1 VIFRRARFSEV
12 IDRQLELFVRDNP
25 YVIEE
30 VRERLEAYNTAER
43 DEAEELYGDYVDA
56 VETGTE
62 ILADIRDHFARSLD
76 EGVDEQYQR
85 EFNRAVAKRLPEFAL
100 ELENR

>member
-1 VIFRRARFSEV
+1 MIFRRSKYGAV
-12 IDRQLELFVRDNP
+12 IDAQLDLFLREHRD
-25 YVIEE
+25 VLAD
-30 VRERLEAYNTAER
+30 VATRLERYNAAER

-62 ILADIRDHFARSLD
+62 ILADLRDNYAQTLD
-76 EGVDEQYQR
+76 DPEPYLRD
-85 EFNRAVAKRLPEFAL
+85 FNRAVGKRLPEYAL